1 MAVVPSCS
9 IFPIT
14 GALGMYCSLVRL
26 MEHHIWCWISF
37 NGSWRRWRRQQV
49 NLPENLPPGKRCSKF
64 IKRAHRHWQARCVHM
79 ALAQGDAYACISEVI
94 LLGLA
99 GVRQHFSYGSL
110 RTERVQQIAA
120 LAKQYGFGVRV
131 REVE

>member
-1 MAVVPSCS
+1 MIKGGILQLPGNQE
-9 IFPIT
+9 IT
-14 GALGMYCSLVRL
+14 IRG
-26 MEHHIWCWISF
+26 
-37 NGSWRRWRRQQV
+37 
-49 NLPENLPPGKRCSKF
+49 
-64 IKRAHRHWQARCVHM
+64 M
-79 ALAQGDAYACISEVI
+79 ALAQDDAYACIAEVI

-110 RTERVQQIAA
+110 RAEQVQQIAA